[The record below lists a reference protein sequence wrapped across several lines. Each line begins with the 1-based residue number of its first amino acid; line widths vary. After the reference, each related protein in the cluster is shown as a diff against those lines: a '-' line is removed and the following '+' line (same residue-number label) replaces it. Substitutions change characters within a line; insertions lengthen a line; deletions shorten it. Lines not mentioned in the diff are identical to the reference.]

1 MSSSLGKSPSHLFLR
16 GTKFYYRKALPPD
29 LYDKIGIKEIK
40 MSLGTSSI
48 KEARLLAAFL
58 DVNTA
63 QFLKFL
69 RGGHQMQDFSD
80 EQIMEIVAQWI
91 RNKKKELEKLR
102 AFNMND
108 FVFLIDGDTGEKIDT
123 TMEDRIGVVQEIK
136 QLEQAKLSGEI
147 CADTWIEPIAKKL
160 AKENGVPL
168 PPKNNPVCEEA
179 VPYRLLCRELRKAF
193 VELGI
198 AETKRMQGIYERYG
212 SLVNDEENAFIEQIV
227 HGNPAITANSKND
240 NKMFSDLLEEYISN
254 ITHKGI
260 REETI
265 KTKRYIC
272 ELFLKIIEVQRVGEL
287 DATRVTKY
295 LTTLKKL
302 PANRSKKKEYRGKS
316 IDDLLQMNIEKDDL
330 LNEKTVNIHISH
342 VTAFIKWIED
352 AGYFPGRDVKKLFP
366 QGNTS
371 NQKESIKKPFTNS
384 DLTKIFSHKDYLS
397 FNRPSRFWVPLIAL
411 FTGMR
416 VSEITLLRLDD
427 IKKDGE
433 IWYFDVVRDADDNKR
448 TKTLSSIRKIPVHQ
462 QLIDIGLLKYVQQ
475 LRIHSKKY
483 LFQDV
488 VDKTQN
494 PSDAVGDAFNR
505 WVKKIQV
512 EGSEEKGKKTFHS
525 FRHTFLTRCDR
536 LGLREDW
543 TERIA
548 GHENN
553 NQIRRAYVKP
563 VEVPLLYDEI
573 ISKLY
578 YDVDLTHLENYMK
591 ESRYDPWGEKKKA
604 KKISGK

>member
-1 MSSSLGKSPSHLFLR
+1 MSPSLGKSASHLFLR
-16 GTKFYYRKALPPD
+16 GTKFYYRKVLPPD
-29 LYDKIGIKEIK
+29 LYDIIGIKEIK
-40 MSLGTSSI
+40 ISLGTSNI
-48 KEARLLAAFL
+48 KEARLLSAFL
-58 DVNTA
+58 EVNTA
-63 QFLKFL
+63 QLLKFL
-69 RGGHQMQDFSD
+69 RGGYQVQYFSD

-102 AFNMND
+102 AFDMND
-108 FVFLIDGDTGEKIDT
+108 FVFQIDGDTGEKIDT
-123 TMEDRIGVVQEIK
+123 TMEDRIGALQQVVD
-136 QLEQAKLSGEI
+136 LEQAKLSGEI
-147 CADTWIEPIAKKL
+147 CADNWIESIAEKL
-160 AKENGVPL
+160 AKENGIPL

-193 VELGI
+193 VALGN

-212 SLVNDEENAFIEQIV
+212 NLVNDEENAFIEQII
-227 HGNPAITANSKND
+227 HGNPAITANSKKR
-240 NKMFSDLLEEYISN
+240 NKRLSDLLEDYLSSMED
-254 ITHKGI
+254 KGNVGK
-260 REETI
+260 TI
-265 KTKRYIC
+265 KSTKDIC
-272 ELFLKIIEVQRVGEL
+272 GLFLEIIGDPFL
-287 DATRVTKY
+287 DEMESSMVSKY
-295 LTTLKKL
+295 LKTLKKL
-302 PANRSKKKEYRGKS
+302 PANRSKKKKYRKKS
-316 IDDLLQMNIEKDDL
+316 IDDLLKMNIKKDDL
-330 LNEKTVNIHISH
+330 MHVTTVRNHISK
-342 VTAFIKWIED
+342 VKSFFIWIEKRQ
-352 AGYFPGRDVKKLFP
+352 YFAKDEYSGLFVQEKDFVPPEEKRDLFTP
-366 QGNTS
+366 
-371 NQKESIKKPFTNS
+371 S
-384 DLTKIFSHKDYLS
+384 DLTKIFSHDDYVS
-397 FNRPSRFWVPLIAL
+397 FNRPSKFWAPLIAL